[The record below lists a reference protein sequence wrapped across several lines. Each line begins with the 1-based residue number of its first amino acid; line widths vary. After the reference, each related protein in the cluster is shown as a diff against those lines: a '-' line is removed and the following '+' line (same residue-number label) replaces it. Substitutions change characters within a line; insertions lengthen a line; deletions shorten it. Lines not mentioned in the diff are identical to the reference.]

1 MRIITLIFLLGI
13 LLSSCTPINSV
24 SNFEGS
30 VVVEKKIY
38 KNQLGEP
45 ISYIYTIRE
54 AVNNGR
60 GPSYRIV
67 SFEVVEYEYDLY
79 NVGDTIK

>member
-30 VVVEKKIY
+30 VVVGKKIY
-38 KNQLGEP
+38 ENQLGEP

-54 AVNNGR
+54 TVNGRR
-60 GPSYRIV
+60 GPSYHIV
-67 SFEVVEYEYDLY
+67 FFEVVEYEYDLY